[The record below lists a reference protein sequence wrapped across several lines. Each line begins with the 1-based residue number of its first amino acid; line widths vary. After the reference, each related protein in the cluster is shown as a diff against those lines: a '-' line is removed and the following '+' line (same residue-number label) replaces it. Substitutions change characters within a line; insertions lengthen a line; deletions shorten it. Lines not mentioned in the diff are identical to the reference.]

1 MDIGVV
7 LALATPA
14 LVVAAVISFLRRRY
28 RGEET
33 GHLGFRPVSP
43 GGNPVFAPIHF
54 GGGEAKVEH
63 VDEVWNRRGAAP
75 PVPGQRGPSDIT
87 PPTP

>member
-1 MDIGVV
+1 MDFGVLSA
-7 LALATPA
+7 LALPW
-14 LVVAAVISFLRRRY
+14 LIVASAVSVLRRWH

-63 VDEVWNRRGAAP
+63 VDEAWDRSGGAP
-75 PVPGQRGPSDIT
+75 PKPDGTS
-87 PPTP
+87 PTDFSL